1 MIKIILADT
10 TFLIDTLR
18 KKDDV
23 KQFLIKNSSEILYTT
38 EINVFETY
46 LGLYANKFLEKKPS
60 LLESR
65 KIHIEELFSKFQ
77 ILPFERKAAMESAK
91 ILGSLIRKGKKIEF
105 RDGLIAGIAISN
117 GIKKILTKNTDHFS
131 RIKNIDIISY

>member
-1 MIKIILADT
+1 LKIILADT
-10 TFLIDTLR
+10 TFLIDALR

-46 LGLYANKFLEKKPS
+46 LGLYANKTLEKTPS

-65 KIHIEELFSKFQ
+65 KIHLEELLSKFQ
-77 ILPFERKAAMESAK
+77 ILPFERKAAIESAK
-91 ILGSLIRKGKKIEF
+91 ILGILIRKGKKIEF

-117 GIKKILTKNTDHFS
+117 GINKILTKNTDHFI
-131 RIKNIDIISY
+131 RIENINIISY

>member
-1 MIKIILADT
+1 MKIILADT
-10 TFLIDTLR
+10 TFLIDALR

-23 KQFLIKNSSEILYTT
+23 KQFLIKNSYETLYTT

-46 LGLYANKFLEKKPS
+46 LGLYANKTLEKNPS

-65 KIHIEELFSKFQ
+65 KIHLEELLSKFQ
-77 ILPFERKAAMESAK
+77 ILPFNRTAAIESAK
-91 ILGSLIRKGKKIEF
+91 ILGLLIRKGQKIEF

-117 GIKKILTKNTDHFS
+117 GIKKILSKNRDHFI
-131 RIKNIDIISY
+131 RIENIEPISY